1 MSERLTQPLG
11 EKPEPKLTHV
21 DDFIRFPPEDDAGRY
36 AAFCLM
42 LFRLPSVMKWAFAK
56 WTAQYVL
63 FCTYKGERY
72 RVTGASRLGDV
83 WLAKNHKRDSGYD
96 LRVNID
102 DCTEWGSEAKPK

>member
-1 MSERLTQPLG
+1 MSEQLTQPID
-11 EKPEPKLTHV
+11 EKPEQKPQHV
-21 DDFIRFPPEDDAGRY
+21 DEFISFPPDDEAGRY
-36 AAFCLM
+36 AAFCFM
-42 LFRLPSVMKWAFAK
+42 LFRLPAVMKWAFVK

-83 WLAKNHKRDSGYD
+83 WLIKDYSKDSSYD

-102 DCTEWGSEAKPK
+102 DCTEWGDKP